1 MLHDIKITSDP
12 TRPNSEALHIDG
24 EQYPNA
30 TAVKFEVKADR
41 FALTSIE
48 FLSQAFSFE
57 GKSVIS
63 VTDETAALLAKL
75 GWTAPEAA

>member
-12 TRPNSEALHIDG
+12 TRPNSEALHIDC
-24 EQYPNA
+24 EPYLHA
-30 TAVKFEVKADR
+30 TAVKFEVKAGE

-57 GKSVIS
+57 GKSEIAVEP
-63 VTDETAALLAKL
+63 ETAALLVKL